1 MACFFKEIEMRHP
14 SKPAFLNGKKIQ
26 KGGYFWRKEL
36 KLIKKKEDVKGENQG
51 RWEKEKRRKYHRKC
65 N

>member
-1 MACFFKEIEMRHP
+1 M
-14 SKPAFLNGKKIQ
+14 GKSTERRL
-26 KGGYFWRKEL
+26 FWRKEL

-51 RWEKEKRRKYHRKC
+51 RWDKENEMRRKYPRKC